1 LGIHDAGKGE
11 RKGNIKDIQARK
23 VIRDDNREEEQ
34 RIG

>member
-1 LGIHDAGKGE
+1 MMQVRVKGKVTE
-11 RKGNIKDIQARK
+11 KDIQARK